1 MLPSPSPAL
10 LTVPWNRLP
19 MTHGG
24 LPSRVGTRVLLCVC
38 VVSWVGGGGP
48 ALGGTVEWL
57 RGGARG
63 ACRQVCVVGVAVH
76 GLSLYVGGW
85 SWYAADAGGPRSGRL
100 SRVLS
105 CTVRI
110 LMSYVLCRGCGAR
123 PVRVGNPPVTPVYVN
138 MSLR

>member
-1 MLPSPSPAL
+1 
-10 LTVPWNRLP
+10 

-110 LMSYVLCRGCGAR
+110 LMSYVLCVQTTHGRDSTSDALSEREIAGYPC
-123 PVRVGNPPVTPVYVN
+123 PRVPPRVLGGY
-138 MSLR
+138 